1 MSEARGHATRPNII
15 LILADDMGYSDIGC
29 YGSEI
34 ETPNLDGLA
43 AGGLRF
49 SQMYNY
55 ARCCPTRAS
64 LLTGL
69 HPHQAGVGQMTADL
83 GVAPYQGFLNQNCV
97 TIAEALKPSG
107 YQTLMSGKW
116 HVGGDVHGLAN
127 PLAVQGDERHP
138 RPVDRGFDHYW
149 GAMGANYFH
158 PARIAIDDRIE
169 GPPEGDFYLTD
180 GITDN
185 AIRQVT
191 EAQAQDSPF
200 FIHVAYF
207 SPHWPLQALPE
218 DIDKYRGKYRGGW
231 GNLRTSRHE
240 QQKGSGL
247 LDSKWEISPRDAQ
260 APDWEEEVTEK
271 AWEAARM
278 AVYAAQVDRMDQGIG
293 RIVANLRELDILD
306 NTLIF
311 FLSDNGGCAEFLG
324 EDGPSEIPNSTT
336 PDGRTVRVG
345 NSPDIEPGSDETYAS
360 YDLPWANASDTPF
373 RMYKHW
379 VHEGGISTPL
389 IVHWPDAVAGG
400 RLSHAPAHIMDIMST
415 CLDAAG
421 GEYPLQHG
429 GHDITPTE
437 GASLLPA
444 FQDLAWRRPDP
455 LCWEHEGNAAVRLG
469 DWKLV
474 KDRAGD
480 WELYELNEDRTELND
495 LAATNPERMAELT
508 GIYAD
513 FVQRCG
519 IISWDEQYERL
530 KGRFNLLDYPGS
542 RY

>member
-1 MSEARGHATRPNII
+1 MAEARGHGTRPNIM

-34 ETPNLDGLA
+34 ETPNLDAL
-43 AGGLRF
+43 AGGGVRF
-49 SQMYNY
+49 TQMYNY

-83 GVAPYQGFLNQNCV
+83 GVAPYQGFLNQKCV
-97 TIAEALKPSG
+97 TIAEALKPAG

-116 HVGGDVHGLAN
+116 HVGGDVHGLAD
-127 PLAVQGDERHP
+127 PLAVLGDARHP

-158 PARIAIDDRIE
+158 PARIAVDDRVE

-185 AIRQVT
+185 AIRMVA
-191 EAQAQDSPF
+191 EAQEQDAPF

-218 DIDKYRGKYRGGW
+218 DIEKYRGSYAGGW
-231 GNLRTSRHE
+231 DRLRTSRHE
-240 QQKGSGL
+240 EQKGMGL
-247 LDSKWEISPRDAQ
+247 LDGKWEISPRDAQ
-260 APDWEEEVTEK
+260 APDWEADVTEK
-271 AWEAARM
+271 EWEAARM

-293 RIVANLRELDILD
+293 RIVAQLRELDILD

-324 EDGPSEIPNSTT
+324 EDGPGEIPSSKT

-389 IVHWPDAVAGG
+389 IVHWPAAVGG
-400 RLSHAPAHIMDIMST
+400 GGMTHAPAHIMDVMST

-421 GEYPLQHG
+421 AEYPTVFKG
-429 GHDITPTE
+429 EKITPTE
-437 GASLLPA
+437 GESLLPG
-444 FQDLAWRRPDP
+444 FQDADWRRRDP

-474 KDRAGD
+474 KDRSGN
-480 WELYELNEDRTELND
+480 WELYEMNEDRTELND
-495 LAATNPERMAELT
+495 LAATNPEWMAELT
-508 GIYAD
+508 AIYGE
-513 FVQRCG
+513 FVERCG

-530 KGRFNLLDYPGS
+530 KGRFGLLNYPGS